1 MTNIYKNVTS
11 SKEIGEI
18 IREARKQIKMK
29 QAEAAGLCGV
39 GTRFFSELENG
50 KNTLHVGKVL
60 EVLKKFGLIVGI
72 KKRGANDE

>member
-1 MTNIYKNVTS
+1 MKNLYKNVAS

-18 IREARKQIKMK
+18 IRQARKQVKMK

-50 KNTLHVGKVL
+50 KNTLHIGKVL
-60 EVLKKFGLIVGI
+60 DVLKKFGLIVGI
-72 KKRGANDE
+72 KKRETNDE